1 MIQRLLAVGGACRK
15 IRRQTRDRSCWLV
28 LTVLSICCLG
38 DQAQSRCQA
47 EPFYAVSDRF
57 GYTGTVTRYATL
69 SDALSQS
76 NPLTIPIPIP
86 QRDLSI
92 YATNQAGVA
101 GFDPADANSFAF
113 STAWFLPSP
122 PGTGVG
128 NPNNT
133 TVGFVQIN
141 DPTNRTVNT
150 STAFYTDPSLTSFQL
165 LVSGTDALPRD
176 PVTGVANEEARF
188 WNAPGAAGAAI
199 LTQGIFRTYSLD
211 ATFSDLNPATLVNGI
226 FESDNPGRPIS
237 ISGKFRAVFENTNPI
252 DPGSLGFYDITLN
265 LNNVSTAVNNGWLD
279 PPFESTSGLFGS
291 PTVVPEPSS
300 FVLMVL
306 GGLGG
311 ATLLGRGQRRDRK
324 RS

>member
-1 MIQRLLAVGGACRK
+1 MRLGLLVNDVPRQERWRRPWLRSSWLGFAVLLACALGGSRP
-15 IRRQTRDRSCWLV
+15 
-28 LTVLSICCLG
+28 
-38 DQAQSRCQA
+38 SRCQA

-69 SDALSQS
+69 SDALAQT
-76 NPLTIPIPIP
+76 NPLTVPIAIP

-92 YATNQAGVA
+92 YATNQAGAA

-113 STAWFLPSP
+113 STAWFLPVP
-122 PGTGVG
+122 PSTGAG

-133 TVGFVQIN
+133 TVGFTQIN
-141 DPTNRTVNT
+141 DPINRTVTT
-150 STAFYTDPSLTSFQL
+150 SSAFFTDASLTTFQL

-176 PVTGVANEEARF
+176 PITGVANEEARF
-188 WNAPGAAGAAI
+188 WNAPGSSGAPL

-226 FESDNPGRPIS
+226 YESDNPGRPIS
-237 ISGKFRAVFENTNPI
+237 ISGKFRAVFENTNPL
-252 DPGSLGFYDITLN
+252 DPAYQGFYDVTLN

-279 PPFESTSGLFGS
+279 PPYESVNGLFGS

-300 FVLMVL
+300 WVLLAIV
-306 GGLGG
+306 GLSG
-311 ATLLGRGQRRDRK
+311 ATLLRRRRSRDSK